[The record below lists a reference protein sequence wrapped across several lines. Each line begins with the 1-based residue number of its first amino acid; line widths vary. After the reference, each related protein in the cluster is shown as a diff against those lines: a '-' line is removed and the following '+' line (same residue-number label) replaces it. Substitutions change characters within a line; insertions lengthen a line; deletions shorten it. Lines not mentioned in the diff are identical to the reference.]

1 MMRKLYECESKFER
15 EKQRDLML
23 DEILEKICNIEKIIE
38 NMSEAIRQNLEN
50 ENNRIDIDNDTDK
63 GDEECQQMLD

>member
-38 NMSEAIRQNLEN
+38 NMSESIRQNLEN
-50 ENNRIDIDNDTDK
+50 ENNRIDIDK

>member
-1 MMRKLYECESKFER
+1 MMIKLYECESKFER

-63 GDEECQQMLD
+63 GDD

>member
-1 MMRKLYECESKFER
+1 MRKLYECESKFER

-50 ENNRIDIDNDTDK
+50 ENNRIDIDK
-63 GDEECQQMLD
+63 EERGDEECQQMLD

>member
-50 ENNRIDIDNDTDK
+50 ENNRIDIDK
-63 GDEECQQMLD
+63 EERGDEECQQMLD

>member
-50 ENNRIDIDNDTDK
+50 ENNS
-63 GDEECQQMLD
+63 

>member
-1 MMRKLYECESKFER
+1 MMRKLHECESKFER

-38 NMSEAIRQNLEN
+38 NMSESIRQNLEN
-50 ENNRIDIDNDTDK
+50 ENNRIDIDNDTER

>member
-1 MMRKLYECESKFER
+1 MMRKLYECECKFER

-50 ENNRIDIDNDTDK
+50 ENNRINIDNDTDK
-63 GDEECQQMLD
+63 GDD

>member
-23 DEILEKICNIEKIIE
+23 DEIYKKICKVEKIIE

-50 ENNRIDIDNDTDK
+50 ENNRINIDNDTDK
-63 GDEECQQMLD
+63 GDD

>member
-1 MMRKLYECESKFER
+1 
-15 EKQRDLML
+15 
-23 DEILEKICNIEKIIE
+23 
-38 NMSEAIRQNLEN
+38 MSEAIRQNLEN

>member
-1 MMRKLYECESKFER
+1 MRKLYESESKFER

-50 ENNRIDIDNDTDK
+50 ENNRINIDNDTDK
-63 GDEECQQMLD
+63 GDD

>member
-23 DEILEKICNIEKIIE
+23 DEILEKICKVEKIIE

-50 ENNRIDIDNDTDK
+50 ENNRIDIDK

>member
-1 MMRKLYECESKFER
+1 MRKLYECESKFER

-23 DEILEKICNIEKIIE
+23 DEIYEKICKVEKIIE

-50 ENNRIDIDNDTDK
+50 ENNRIDIDK

>member
-38 NMSEAIRQNLEN
+38 NMSEAIRQKLEN
-50 ENNRIDIDNDTDK
+50 ENNKIDIDK

>member
-1 MMRKLYECESKFER
+1 MMKLYECESKFER

-23 DEILEKICNIEKIIE
+23 DEIYEKICNIEKIIE

-50 ENNRIDIDNDTDK
+50 ENNRIDIDK

>member
-15 EKQRDLML
+15 EKQIDLML

-63 GDEECQQMLD
+63 GDD

>member
-38 NMSEAIRQNLEN
+38 NMSEAILEN

-63 GDEECQQMLD
+63 GDD

>member
-1 MMRKLYECESKFER
+1 MRKLYECESKFER

-23 DEILEKICNIEKIIE
+23 DEIYEKICKVEKIIE
-38 NMSEAIRQNLEN
+38 NMSESIRQNLEN
-50 ENNRIDIDNDTDK
+50 ENNRIDIDK

>member
-38 NMSEAIRQNLEN
+38 KMSEAIRQNLEN
-50 ENNRIDIDNDTDK
+50 ENNRIDIDK